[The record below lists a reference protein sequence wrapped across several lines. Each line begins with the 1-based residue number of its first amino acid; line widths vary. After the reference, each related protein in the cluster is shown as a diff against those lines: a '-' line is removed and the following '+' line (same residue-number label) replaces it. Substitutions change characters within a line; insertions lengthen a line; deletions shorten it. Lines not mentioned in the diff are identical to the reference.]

1 MKQKNK
7 RFKRIYIEITNVCNM
22 NCKFCSKDERK
33 KQSMTL
39 EQIDKIFQ
47 KISCYTDYIYL
58 HVKGEPLIHEDIGAI
73 LDLAKEYNLKVILT
87 TNGTLLLQKVGAIRN
102 KQALRQVN
110 ISVHSFEQNDIKNIS
125 YLENIIEAVNMIVD
139 SRLDTYISYR
149 LWNLDDIH
157 DVDKNKEALLKIG
170 KSYGIKNILEIATKN
185 SSIKLD
191 ENIFINLDTIFRWP
205 SIENNIISYE
215 GSCLGLI
222 DQISILVDGTVVPC
236 CLDSLGENNLGNIFK
251 EDIET
256 ILEKEATKAIID
268 GFKNNKLIC
277 DLCRRCEFRINKRK

>member
-110 ISVHSFEQNDIKNIS
+110 ISVHSFEQNDIKNSS